1 MKLPANEEEVIEVIL
16 LKDQIDDVNMV
27 QTNVQTNQS
36 FLEISIEGNLSLSES
51 VCVCGCAV

>member
-27 QTNVQTNQS
+27 QTNVQTIKS
-36 FLEISIEGNLSLSES
+36 FLEISIEGNLSECA
-51 VCVCGCAV
+51 CVGGCAAV